1 MSQRFN
7 LSMSQFHRWSELFVP
22 TLREAP
28 ADAETAS
35 HKFLL
40 RAGYVRPLAAGI
52 YSYLFLGQRSLNK
65 IIGIVRQEMDK
76 IGQEFCWPLL
86 QPRDTSEPT
95 GRWSTVE
102 ENVFRLKDRK
112 GAALRLGMDAQE
124 VVTDIARKELRSY
137 KQLPQIWYQ
146 IQPRFRDE
154 AGTKSGLLLGRQFVM
169 HDSYSIDID
178 EAGLDL
184 SYKKHHDAYG
194 RIFERCGLKYT
205 VVDANSGA
213 IDGSQE
219 FVVRT
224 DTGDDLVISCEECA
238 YAANM
243 NAATSA
249 VDQIDDLPDE
259 SNSKPLLVHTPGVK
273 TIDDLA
279 KFLNVSPKNTMK
291 TLAYMA
297 EETDTRTAEVT
308 KRAVVAF
315 VRGDHQLSEAKLS
328 SAIGRRFRPMEADE
342 IVQVFGS
349 RTGFLGPIG
358 LKIAS
363 FENGQFGRGTIVVLD
378 EALRGRKN
386 LIAGA
391 NQEDYHLKNIT
402 PETDFSPTTYA
413 HLRTVNAGDG
423 CSTCGHPLRADA
435 AIALG
440 QIRKLGIRNSER
452 PGARVLDSHGKE
464 ISPQMGSY
472 GISIERILIA
482 AVEQNHDKDGFWLSP
497 QIAPFEVIV
506 TPVSVRDDKATSAAM
521 SVADTLA
528 SMGMD
533 VILDDRDERP
543 GVKFKDADLV
553 GIPFRVN
560 VGKKVTEGTMEV
572 VHRSTREIRDASI
585 TAIAEYM
592 QQVVL
597 SLC

>member
-1 MSQRFN
+1 
-7 LSMSQFHRWSELFVP
+7 MSQFHRWSELFIP

-35 HKFLL
+35 SKFLL

-65 IIGIVRQEMDK
+65 IIGIVREEMDK
-76 IGQEFCWPLL
+76 IGQEFCWPSL

-95 GRWSTVE
+95 GRWSTLE
-102 ENVFRLKDRK
+102 DNVFRLKDRK
-112 GAALRLGMDAQE
+112 GAALCLGMNAQE
-124 VVTDIARKELRSY
+124 LVTDIARKELRSY

-154 AGTKSGLLLGRQFVM
+154 AGTKSGLLLGRQSVM

-184 SYKKHHDAYG
+184 SYKKHHDAYS

-205 VVDANSGA
+205 VVAADSGA
-213 IDGSQE
+213 VDGSQQ
-219 FVVRT
+219 FAVRT
-224 DTGDDLVISCEECA
+224 DAGDDLVVSCEERG
-238 YAANM
+238 YAADM

-249 VDQIDDLPDE
+249 VDHIDDLPGE
-259 SNSKPLLVHTPGVK
+259 GNGEPLLVLTPGVK

-279 KFLNVSPKNTMK
+279 RFLNVSPKNTMK

-308 KRAVVAF
+308 KQAVVAF
-315 VRGDHQLSEAKLS
+315 LRGDHQLSEAKLS
-328 SAIGRRFRPMEADE
+328 SAIGGRRFRPMEADE

-349 RTGFLGPIG
+349 PAGFLGPIG
-358 LKIAS
+358 LKIAG
-363 FENGQFGRGTIVVLD
+363 FENGQFARGTIVVLD

-386 LIAGA
+386 LVAGA

-402 PETDFSPTTYA
+402 PERDFSPTAYA
-413 HLRTVNAGDG
+413 HLRIVNAGDA
-423 CSTCGHPLRADA
+423 CSKCGHPLRADA

-440 QIRKLGIRNSER
+440 HIRKLGTRNSER
-452 PGARVLDSHGKE
+452 LGARVLDSHGKE
-464 ISPQMGSY
+464 ISPRMGSY
-472 GISIERILIA
+472 AISIEGILIA
-482 AVEQNHDKDGFWLSP
+482 AVEQNHDQDGFWLSP

-506 TPVSVRDDKATSAAM
+506 TPISVRDDKAMSAAM
-521 SVADTLA
+521 NLADTLA

-533 VILDDRDERP
+533 VILDDRDARP

-592 QQVVL
+592 QEAVL
-597 SLC
+597 SLR